1 MTESFPR
8 ILFCTWE
15 IPQSVYAGSMQL
27 YRVMQGYPG
36 DRLMVLGNA
45 PAPGAQLLPCR
56 YEPLN
61 LLTHRL
67 ACTRFGGWATG
78 LNSLDLF
85 PEPGL
90 GASVELTRDF
100 KPDLVVTVMDKL
112 SYYKHA
118 WALSR
123 RLGAG
128 LVTITMDDP
137 QVFEPAV
144 PSLEPAYTRFL
155 GRMYGDAVLSL
166 GVSQEMCEYLSR
178 KFGRQSSV
186 FYFGPPDG
194 IPTRAAGKSL
204 ALRQP
209 PKLTLGYAGSLS
221 LGYRDGLCA
230 LLDSLAPANCTI
242 NVYSNERNNLI
253 DHPQIVN
260 RGFLPPEML
269 WPAVQAECDAVLLP
283 YSFGK
288 DAARIYRTHFP
299 TKLSEYCWVGMPMLV
314 VGPEYATGV
323 RWGLQHPQAAVTV
336 RSPEPHAVGP
346 VLQRLRDDGAL
357 RVSLARGAADAARQE
372 FDPAEIRKAFV
383 SQLRQA
389 ASGMSANKV

>member
-186 FYFGPPDG
+186 FYFGAGCTSNAASRSASEAAIVGTNPATVELSRAFQPTMKEAEV
-194 IPTRAAGKSL
+194 TRAPSAAGGSGS
-204 ALRQP
+204 AHRPSTASSGPSPNLRGCLDKGACCVQESTMVAHPNVGQP
-209 PKLTLGYAGSLS
+209 A
-221 LGYRDGLCA
+221 
-230 LLDSLAPANCTI
+230 
-242 NVYSNERNNLI
+242 
-253 DHPQIVN
+253 
-260 RGFLPPEML
+260 
-269 WPAVQAECDAVLLP
+269 
-283 YSFGK
+283 
-288 DAARIYRTHFP
+288 RTH
-299 TKLSEYCWVGMPMLV
+299 
-314 VGPEYATGV
+314 
-323 RWGLQHPQAAVTV
+323 
-336 RSPEPHAVGP
+336 
-346 VLQRLRDDGAL
+346 
-357 RVSLARGAADAARQE
+357 AR
-372 FDPAEIRKAFV
+372 
-383 SQLRQA
+383 
-389 ASGMSANKV
+389 